1 MLSSSI
7 PFGTLAQSQRD
18 RLAHVELSVRFLGS
32 VSRAQLMS
40 RFGITSAT
48 ATRDLSTYK
57 RRAVHNLEYVPK
69 HKHYVRQEHRWF
81 RPLFEV
87 SAQRVLL
94 WLTEGVGDVEPAS
107 LRGVMPHPVI
117 PQSQQIDLEVLSVI
131 TRSIH
136 QRRAFDAA
144 YLGRSSGHSRRH
156 VAPHALV
163 EGGGRWYLRGFDRSS
178 QQFRDFSLIGFQSAQ
193 LLEGILADD
202 EAPDQDAEWHRI
214 VNLELVLHPVNVQH
228 PEAIRAEYAM
238 DGEVLRISARAAVV
252 RYLLRR
258 WSVDCSEDHGLRGP
272 EFALWL
278 RNRRVL
284 YGIAN
289 LSLAPGYANRGPV

>member
-1 MLSSSI
+1 MSSST
-7 PFGTLAQSQRD
+7 PFGTLPQSQRD
-18 RLAHVELSVRFLGS
+18 RLAHVELSVRFLGT

-57 RRAVHNLEYVPK
+57 RRAVHNLEYVSK
-69 HKHYVRQEHRWF
+69 HKHYVRQEDRWF

-94 WLTEGVGDVEPAS
+94 WLTEGVGAVEHTS
-107 LRGVMPHPVI
+107 LRGVMPHAVI
-117 PQSQQIDLEVLSVI
+117 PQAQRIDLEVLSVI

-178 QQFRDFSLIGFQSAQ
+178 QQFRDFSLMRFQSAQ

-202 EAPDQDAEWHRI
+202 EAPEQDAEWHRI

-228 PEAIRAEYAM
+228 PEAIRAEYGM

-252 RYLLRR
+252 GYLLRG

-289 LSLAPGYANRGPV
+289 LTLAPGYAKRGSV